1 MKNCASYRG
10 PECITKTITPQ
21 QLRNTILDTT
31 LSPAKLSTYKNL
43 FKKAFF
49 MRSKNALLF
58 FISVIMFSGILC
70 PNTSVTQK
78 IDSSFKKKER
88 FIGSAWQQALQHV
101 YIASSDVTTQ
111 PRPIEKP
118 KETPPQPPIQQR
130 PEPIPEQAPTPEQPS
145 PEEMEMFLAN
155 LQHVLTSLE
164 EDDTVDEAYIY
175 YDDASD
181 DSDVPMNFNEFMH
194 ALHGNNY

>member
-1 MKNCASYRG
+1 MY
-10 PECITKTITPQ
+10 I
-21 QLRNTILDTT
+21 
-31 LSPAKLSTYKNL
+31 YNL
-43 FKKAFF
+43 F
-49 MRSKNALLF
+49 
-58 FISVIMFSGILC
+58 LC
-70 PNTSVTQK
+70 LTATLTLGSTARCSAKYPEKTLPQST
-78 IDSSFKKKER
+78 KKER
-88 FIGSAWQQALQHV
+88 FIGSAWQQAIQHV

-111 PRPIEKP
+111 PRPTEKP
-118 KETPPQPPIQQR
+118 KETPPQTPIQQR